1 MGKVLRGQCDR
12 QAIYDRPEEI
22 FAPPEWRK
30 ALLVFFFDDD
40 EQWPFFLLR
49 FSSIWATAGQSVGPK
64 KSWCWA
70 NASEQEQC
78 TLLSVPGC

>member
-1 MGKVLRGQCDR
+1 MKSSDAFSASPAV
-12 QAIYDRPEEI
+12 AAKEEI

-40 EQWPFFLLR
+40 EQWPFFPSQILKYLGYCR
-49 FSSIWATAGQSVGPK
+49 SVGRAK

>member
-1 MGKVLRGQCDR
+1 MKSSDAFSASPAV
-12 QAIYDRPEEI
+12 AAKEKI

-49 FSSIWATAGQSVGPK
+49 FSSIWATAGQLVGPK